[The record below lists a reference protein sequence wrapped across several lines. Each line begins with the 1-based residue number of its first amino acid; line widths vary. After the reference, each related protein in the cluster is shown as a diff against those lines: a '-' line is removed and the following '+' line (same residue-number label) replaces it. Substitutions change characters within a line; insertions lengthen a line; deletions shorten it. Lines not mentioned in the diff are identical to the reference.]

1 MINEI
6 TAEFIKANRADY
18 NRLQKLIRH
27 NDDVAESVRIIRSMI
42 ENIPKSK
49 VSDILNVIENHYMT
63 EIKN

>member
-18 NRLQKLIRH
+18 NRLQKLTRH
-27 NDDVAESVRIIRSMI
+27 NDDVAEAVRIIRSMI

-49 VSDILNVIENHYMT
+49 VSDILNVIENHCT
-63 EIKN
+63 AEIKN